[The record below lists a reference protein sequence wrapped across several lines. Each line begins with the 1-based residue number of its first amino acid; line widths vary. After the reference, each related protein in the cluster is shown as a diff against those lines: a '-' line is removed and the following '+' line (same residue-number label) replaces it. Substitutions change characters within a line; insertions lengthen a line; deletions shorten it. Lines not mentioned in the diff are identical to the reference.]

1 MDLRDATALVKAI
14 RGKVGFRPTLE
25 QEGLLQQIE
34 LKIRTN
40 VNFFRSYEALKLRKI
55 YSEAYQE

>member
-14 RGKVGFRPTLE
+14 RGKVGFKPTLE
-25 QEGLLQQIE
+25 QEGLIQQIE

-40 VNFFRSYEALKLRKI
+40 VNFFRSYESFKLRQI
-55 YSEAYQE
+55 YGEAYGG